1 MSPPERAP
9 DRTHNPGG
17 ALAGVRVLDFTR
29 FMQGP
34 LATRLFADMGAEVL
48 KIERPGGEWDR
59 RLRPAANGFHGFFHG
74 LNRGKRSLAVDIT
87 TTQGR
92 EIVLGLAREA
102 DVVIENFRPGVLDRL
117 GLGWAEL
124 HAVNPRLIYAGA
136 SGYGPSGPHS
146 GEPMYDMVAQAVS
159 GVSDFMRSPEGV
171 PRLATRGM
179 ADSAGAMFL
188 AMAVVSALYVRE
200 RTGEGQRVDA
210 SLVGACLGMHTAELT
225 ISLNEERIYRP
236 QGRVTSTSGAFRCRD
251 DRWVVIGATDQ
262 KLWRNLTGALERP
275 DLFSD
280 ERFAYGKIR
289 EQNRAVLEPM
299 LEEVFR
305 TRDRDDWVERM
316 RAANVPVAPVNTF
329 LDLTEDPDV
338 LANGYVVTQQDPVF
352 GEVRTIG
359 HPFHMSAT
367 PGRVG
372 EHTPALGEDT
382 RAELATLGLSPDEIR
397 ALVEA
402 GVVEAP
408 DEEVAP

>member
-1 MSPPERAP
+1 MSAP
-9 DRTHNPGG
+9 GQAPGRSHNPGG

-34 LATRLFADMGAEVL
+34 LATRLFADMGADVL

-87 TTQGR
+87 VAAGR
-92 EIVLGLAREA
+92 DIVLGLAREA

-117 GLGWAEL
+117 GLGYDDL
-124 HAVNPRLIYAGA
+124 RGVNPRLIYAGA

-179 ADSAGAMFL
+179 ADSAGAIFL
-188 AMAVVSALYVRE
+188 ALAVVSALYVRE
-200 RTGEGQRVDA
+200 RTGNGQRVDA

-225 ISLNEERIYRP
+225 ISLNEERIHRP

-251 DRWVVIGATDQ
+251 DRWLVVGATDQ
-262 KLWRNLTGALERP
+262 KLWRSLTAALDRD
-275 DLFSD
+275 DLFAD
-280 ERFAYGKIR
+280 DRFAYGKLR
-289 EQNRAVLEPM
+289 EEHRAVLEPM
-299 LEEVFR
+299 LEEAFR
-305 TRDRDDWVERM
+305 TRNRDDWVERM
-316 RAANVPVAPVNTF
+316 RAADVPVAPVNTF
-329 LDLTEDPDV
+329 LDLAQDPDV
-338 LANGYVVTQQDPVF
+338 LANGYVVSQPDPTF

-359 HPFHMSAT
+359 HPLHMSAT

-382 RAELATLGLSPDEIR
+382 RNELVALGFTPADVQ
-397 ALVEA
+397 ALLEA
-402 GVVEAP
+402 GVVEAA
-408 DEEVAP
+408 DGEAAP